1 MLAFDRI
8 TSLPLTDSI
17 ETFARDL
24 DIQGPNFP
32 SDSVCLFLEW
42 CLAISAS
49 DSRLFRLHFP
59 DKVLSWLT
67 NAWRPL
73 DGVSRSHSF
82 GQPRPHADPLS
93 TSGLLLLI
101 RRLAGYSLP
110 IAINES
116 YFVPD
121 CPVGTQALD
130 LSETARVRDFIE
142 ARVPPTNGND
152 AKSTFKTPSSFDTT
166 GGGTE
171 DIEQTKHRRVSA
183 WLAKTLEGF
192 VQEGQA
198 MGETSWSNMS
208 LDLARR
214 HLDLASIALGVEG
227 LFSLAIPDR
236 PETPAIRLAGTVI
249 TRLAPTLALK
259 KWQPAERAYLLSGL
273 DLILAPIDAS
283 NEIDYPVFLN
293 AGTASGI
300 PDAFIPP
307 SDISSQNT
315 VDLDSPEFRLLRA
328 IWKSPCTR
336 ETLEELLSALR
347 FILGAV
353 TQTDS
358 SPLSTGAFSQAPST
372 QASQRLKELEET
384 QKNDDFGDIKITAR
398 AAQSHG
404 PTTAHR
410 AAQAYMLTCI
420 RGFVSAE
427 MALSGSNGAIRL
439 VEVVEAIISA
449 EGADGIVVAEQAFK
463 AVKSGLAS
471 FGLAQCDS
479 ILTYFGNDL
488 LPNYHYARDERFH
501 LVALRFLE
509 CVATTWVRA
518 EGPTEEFGT
527 LARQLCAF
535 YLNGLRKGVLA
546 SWRIRLQV
554 HPDLFCLEFVIVLI
568 SPLRLSAPR

>member
-8 TSLPLTDSI
+8 SALPLTDSI

-32 SDSVCLFLEW
+32 SDAVCLFLEW

-67 NAWRPL
+67 NDWRPL

-93 TSGLLLLI
+93 TSGFLLLV
-101 RRLAGYSLP
+101 RRLTGSSIPL
-110 IAINES
+110 AINES

-121 CPVGTQALD
+121 CAVGTQALD

-142 ARVPPTNGND
+142 ARVPSSD
-152 AKSTFKTPSSFDTT
+152 AKEAARSTFRTPSSFDPT
-166 GGGTE
+166 GGAT
-171 DIEQTKHRRVSA
+171 DDVEQTKHRRVSA
-183 WLAKTLEGF
+183 WLAKTLDGF

-198 MGETSWSNMS
+198 MGDTYWSNMS

-214 HLDLASIALGVEG
+214 HLDLASVALGVEG

-259 KWQPAERAYLLSGL
+259 KWQPFERAYLLSGL
-273 DLILAPIDAS
+273 DLIFAPIDSS

-300 PDAFIPP
+300 PDASLPP
-307 SDISSQNT
+307 ADSSPQNT
-315 VDLDSPEFRLLRA
+315 LNLDSPEFLLLRA
-328 IWKSPCTR
+328 IWKSPSTR
-336 ETLEELLSALR
+336 EALEELLSALR

-358 SPLSTGAFSQAPST
+358 SPLSNGALSQATST

-398 AAQSHG
+398 AAQSLG

-410 AAQAYMLTCI
+410 AAQSYMLMCI

-439 VEVVEAIISA
+439 VEVVEAITSA
-449 EGADGIVVAEQAFK
+449 EGEDGIIVAEQAFK
-463 AVKSGLAS
+463 AVKSGLVS

-509 CVATTWVRA
+509 CVASTWVRA

-554 HPDLFCLEFVIVLI
+554 RRDSLNLDSNALLI
-568 SPLRLSAPR
+568 SLLLPL